1 MAVET
6 IEAVCERGGFR
17 PVSPEKFHFAE
28 GQKVRLVVERM
39 ETPEEILALAT
50 EVYEGLSETEVE
62 EIERH
67 GRRDLGFWGSHPS
80 FGESH

>member
-17 PVSPEKFHFAE
+17 PGSPEKFHFAE
-28 GQKVRLVVERM
+28 GQKVRLVVEKM

-50 EVYEGLSETEVE
+50 EVYERLSEAEME

-67 GRRDLGFWGSHPS
+67 GRRRGDF
-80 FGESH
+80 FGDGIPE